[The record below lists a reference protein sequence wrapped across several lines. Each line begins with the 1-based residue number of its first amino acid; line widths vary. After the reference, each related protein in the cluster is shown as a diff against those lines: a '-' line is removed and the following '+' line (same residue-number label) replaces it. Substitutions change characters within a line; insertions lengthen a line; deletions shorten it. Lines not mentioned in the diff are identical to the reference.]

1 MLPLSG
7 YYLRLD
13 FVFEGDVS
21 IKDITRSVITAMKN
35 GNNVRIITPAHEIEK

>member
-13 FVFEGDVS
+13 FVFEGYVS
-21 IKDITRSVITAMKN
+21 IRDIIRSVITAIKN
-35 GNNVRIITPAHEIEK
+35 GNNVSTIIPVHEIEK